1 MDSEKRNT
9 LGQFVA
15 FNLIGLANTLLG
27 LLIYLWLT
35 YIGVYYVAALVT
47 IYILGIGFSFIMN
60 KTYTFQINKTS
71 GYSMIYKMI
80 CIYGLMFFLNI
91 IVLFIL
97 VDIVHINQFL
107 GQIVSCVVLSILS
120 FLAQKFFIFKNVFN

>member
-91 IVLFIL
+91 ICLQKPVACSSPVSLFSYSFFSSIFL
-97 VDIVHINQFL
+97 VPFWTN
-107 GQIVSCVVLSILS
+107 
-120 FLAQKFFIFKNVFN
+120 NNRM